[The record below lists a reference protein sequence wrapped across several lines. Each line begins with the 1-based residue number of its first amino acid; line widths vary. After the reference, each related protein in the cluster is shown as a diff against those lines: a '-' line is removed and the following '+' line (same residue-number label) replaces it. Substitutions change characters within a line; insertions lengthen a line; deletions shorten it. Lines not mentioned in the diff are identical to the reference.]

1 MAMID
6 TKEWKEFRLRDLFTL
21 ERPAAR
27 VVRDYEDGNM
37 PFIASGMNNNGVSQF
52 VSPQHDRDFE
62 KGNCL
67 TVSPLDG
74 SCFWQPSDFLGRGGS
89 GASIC
94 ILRNNDI
101 SEQQG
106 LFIASCIRNVLSEE
120 AGYGNLYTGDKLL
133 NVVISLPATSDG
145 QPDWAYMD
153 AYMSEV
159 LKKEEVFAEHLA
171 SLTAEAVVDGHLL
184 DTSAWKAFHLYDIFD
199 IDMGNKFD
207 RGKMPAGDAVN
218 FVGRTGSNNG
228 INAVCDFVDGVPPY
242 EAGALTLALGGTI
255 GACFVQMDPFYT
267 SQNVIVLFPK
277 RPVSLA
283 VKLFMAKI
291 IWHVSDMYYDAFSNE
306 LNRHIKTD
314 FVFYLPVTAD
324 GTPDWAWMEQYM
336 QRQMDK
342 AAALVE
348 HLDAVWN

>member
-1 MAMID
+1 M
-6 TKEWKEFRLRDLFTL
+6 
-21 ERPAAR
+21 
-27 VVRDYEDGNM
+27 
-37 PFIASGMNNNGVSQF
+37 
-52 VSPQHDRDFE
+52 
-62 KGNCL
+62 
-67 TVSPLDG
+67 
-74 SCFWQPSDFLGRGGS
+74 
-89 GASIC
+89 
-94 ILRNNDI
+94 
-101 SEQQG
+101 
-106 LFIASCIRNVLSEE
+106 
-120 AGYGNLYTGDKLL
+120 
-133 NVVISLPATSDG
+133 
-145 QPDWAYMD
+145 
-153 AYMSEV
+153 
-159 LKKEEVFAEHLA
+159 
-171 SLTAEAVVDGHLL
+171 TAEAVVDGHLL